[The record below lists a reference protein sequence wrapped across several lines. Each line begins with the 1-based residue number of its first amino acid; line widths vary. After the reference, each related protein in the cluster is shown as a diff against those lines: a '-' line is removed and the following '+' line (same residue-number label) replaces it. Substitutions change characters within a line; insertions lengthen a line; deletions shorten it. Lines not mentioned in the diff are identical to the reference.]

1 MLILNM
7 MLFIVGFYR
16 CLRCMYIIYWSP
28 PSLTGPGEES
38 SVTMRSVTARLQPLS
53 ALTNFLTRLL

>member
-7 MLFIVGFYR
+7 MLIIVGFSW
-16 CLRCMYIIYWSP
+16 LFEMYIIYWSP

-38 SVTMRSVTARLQPLS
+38 SATMRSVTARLQPLS